1 MKRCLYVLNVL
12 TMIWSLAAC
21 GKAVSSPRALSET
34 EEIHLGY
41 VDENSAIEIVDTE
54 KITVR
59 PDKINVGFAQSSN
72 LLEWQVAQTESFYAA
87 FMESDGYHL
96 NITDAHGDAERQREQ
111 LENLISAPMD
121 VLFIVPVNPDEISD
135 IVVRAENA
143 GIRVILLEAEE
154 AKALGGDEARR
165 QLERDTLTYE
175 TDKKR

>member
-59 PDKINVGFAQSSN
+59 PDKINVVLPRVPICLNGRLLRPN
-72 LLEWQVAQTESFYAA
+72 LFTQHSW
-87 FMESDGYHL
+87 
-96 NITDAHGDAERQREQ
+96 
-111 LENLISAPMD
+111 
-121 VLFIVPVNPDEISD
+121 
-135 IVVRAENA
+135 RAT
-143 GIRVILLEAEE
+143 GII
-154 AKALGGDEARR
+154 
-165 QLERDTLTYE
+165 
-175 TDKKR
+175 

>member
-1 MKRCLYVLNVL
+1 MKRCLYVLTVL

-41 VDENSAIEIVDTE
+41 VDENSEIEIVDTE

-96 NITDAHGDAERQREQ
+96 NI
-111 LENLISAPMD
+111 
-121 VLFIVPVNPDEISD
+121 
-135 IVVRAENA
+135 VVRAESA

-154 AKALGGDEARR
+154 AKTLGGDEARR
-165 QLERDTLTYE
+165 QLERETLTYRDTLTYE